1 MSTGASTL
9 KSTIKATSFMSGRMQ
24 TLLRLEGVI
33 KSFKILLRL
42 EGGHTKA
49 SEKLSHDTGDEK
61 GLRKEDNIK
70 GEPK

>member
-1 MSTGASTL
+1 M

-24 TLLRLEGVI
+24 TLLRFEGVV

-49 SEKLSHDTGDEK
+49 SAKLPHDTGDEK